1 MKIKLFQ
8 PLVLKFE
15 EANWARNPEFGL
27 LDTVLEAHPELYTI
41 VEQDIT
47 GGRKEN
53 NLGRGDSPSV
63 EQIVRAALYKE
74 MKGLDYRELEFA
86 QTDSRI
92 CEQFVKTDPYNPYSF
107 QVFQKYISRIKSENL
122 EKLMAEINKIAIAE
136 GIEDLQN
143 FRQDSTVVETDI
155 HYPTNNALVW
165 DCIKTSQRLLERLQE
180 DIGSMSIEE
189 YRNAAKKTYFKINVS
204 KDADERTALFVEQLQ
219 RFGACIN
226 QVSNIVKKKSEYGTN
241 PAAIGILAALERL
254 LELMKKVYEMT
265 ERKEIKGEKVPNDQK
280 LFSIYELH
288 TDIIVK
294 GSREV
299 QFGHKVN
306 LSTGSS
312 MLILTCDIPRG
323 NPKDSTL
330 YQGTLD
336 KHIEEYGK
344 VPKAIVTDGGY
355 ATLENLE
362 YAKGQGI
369 KDIVFNKVVGSLK
382 NITRGAGIEERL
394 KKWRGG
400 IEAVISNLKR
410 GYKLFRCNW
419 KGEEHFKQKVYWSII
434 AYNIRVMT
442 SSVLKAIA

>member
-1 MKIKLFQ
+1 MKMKLFQ

-15 EANWARNPEFGL
+15 EANWSRNPEFGL
-27 LDTVLEAHPELYTI
+27 LDTILEAHPELYTL

-53 NLGRGDSPSV
+53 NLGRGDSPGV

-74 MKGLDYRELEFA
+74 IKSIDYRELEFA

-92 CEQFVKTDPYNPYSF
+92 CEQFVKTDPCNPYSF

-122 EKLMAEINKIAIAE
+122 EKLMVELNRIAIGE
-136 GIEDLQN
+136 GLEDLKN
-143 FRQDSTVVETDI
+143 FPQDSTVVETNI

-204 KDADERTALFVEQLQ
+204 KGADERAALFAEQLQ

-241 PAAIGILAALERL
+241 PAAAGILAALERL
-254 LELMKKVYEMT
+254 LELMKKVYDMT
-265 ERKEIKGEKVPNDQK
+265 ERKEIRGEKVPNDQK

-294 GSREV
+294 GSRDV

-312 MLILTCDIPRG
+312 MLILTCEIPAG
-323 NPKDSTL
+323 NPNDSRL

-336 KHIEEYGK
+336 KYIEDYGR
-344 VPKAIVTDGGY
+344 VPESSVTDGGY
-355 ATLENLE
+355 GTLGNLE

-369 KDIVFNKVVGSLK
+369 KNIVFNKVVGSLK
-382 NITRGAGIEERL
+382 NITGSAKIEERL

-419 KGEEHFKQKVYWSII
+419 KGEEHFKQKVFWSIL

-442 SSVLKAIA
+442 SSVLRAIA